1 MYYVYELVNLLGTVE
16 HVGQTIRPKVRFA
29 EHTRTKPGPK
39 HWHGKFYGRQDI
51 SMHIVTIYATKAEA
65 LQAEFDLQ
73 IFWGLPPDRKKASR
87 AGSEHGNA
95 KLEEDQVR
103 QIKNLLAQKIS
114 GLEIAKRYSVK
125 QSCIYHIK
133 SGKNWAHVK

>member
-1 MYYVYELVNLLGTVE
+1 MYYVYELVNLMGGVE
-16 HVGQTIRPKVRFA
+16 WVGCTENPKVRWKK
-29 EHTRTKPGPK
+29 HTGPPQK
-39 HWHGKFYGRQDI
+39 NGNGKFFGRQDI
-51 SMHIVTIYATKAEA
+51 SMHIAATYAAKAEA

-73 IFWGLPPDRKKASR
+73 IFWGLPPDRNKPAR
-87 AGSEHGNA
+87 IGSEHGNA

-133 SGKNWAHVK
+133 SGKNWGHVK